1 MYADSGP
8 VVGQQP
14 REKPQSPLWEGAQH
28 ETANA
33 GEMTALLR
41 AVRHAQEQPL
51 HRVCAFHVDSI
62 MAIRVA
68 RGKRQRSKKGQR
80 AGQPGSNEATAS
92 GEADDADPHGL
103 ESLSHKVLRTRLK
116 AAMATLVRQRGIR
129 RVRLYK
135 VKGHSGDVWNDYAD
149 SWAAHGRDGQNE
161 DAALELLA
169 AMTNTAAA
177 EAAERRLAGQAV
189 DGQSR
194 GGEAGVT

>member
-1 MYADSGP
+1 MCS
-8 VVGQQP
+8 
-14 REKPQSPLWEGAQH
+14 
-28 ETANA
+28 
-33 GEMTALLR
+33 
-41 AVRHAQEQPL
+41 
-51 HRVCAFHVDSI
+51 CA
-62 MAIRVA
+62 
-68 RGKRQRSKKGQR
+68 
-80 AGQPGSNEATAS
+80 QPGSNEATAS

-103 ESLSHKVLRTRLK
+103 ESLSHKVLRSRLK
-116 AAMATLVRQRGIR
+116 AAMVTLIRQRGIR

-149 SWAAHGRDGQNE
+149 SWAAHGRDGQSE